1 MAVNAVRE
9 VVGNIESI
17 SGNGPC
23 PTPHVGRP
31 PAPPCYRVS
40 FVSGSLEVTAR
51 LKSTDDIELLVRVLE
66 ANKPL
71 FEKADRMAA
80 EVLTLT
86 EAPGDDASPPPSSK
100 STDAA

>member
-1 MAVNAVRE
+1 
-9 VVGNIESI
+9 
-17 SGNGPC
+17 
-23 PTPHVGRP
+23 
-31 PAPPCYRVS
+31 
-40 FVSGSLEVTAR
+40 VSGSLEVTAR

-71 FEKADRMAA
+71 FEKADRLAA

-86 EAPGDDASPPPSSK
+86 EASGDNAPPAPPSLS